1 MAVETSLVPDTVC
14 IFVTNKM
21 QAKEKDVEGHLT
33 WMLSG
38 VYSLPSILVK

>member
-21 QAKEKDVEGHLT
+21 QAKEKDEGHLT

-38 VYSLPSILVK
+38 IQSA